1 MTDCPVPISRVG
13 KGVYMFGNRRITATM
28 QGGRLVIRV
37 GGGFM
42 VVQEFIRTY
51 GQQEAYKM
59 EQLEKKRDQISR
71 NNSGV
76 FDNSGISRQ
85 GSKEGLALAGMKS
98 RPSVPKINF
107 DPAKRR

>member
-1 MTDCPVPISRVG
+1 
-13 KGVYMFGNRRITATM
+13 
-28 QGGRLVIRV
+28 
-37 GGGFM
+37 M